1 MAKLTTGQAAKAAGR
16 AKSSIIRAIRSGRLS
31 AERHDDR
38 YQVDSAEIERVF
50 GPLRAPEHAPDDLP
64 VLPRNAPERPGAAP
78 ERDLLLDTMRDTIK
92 RLEADG
98 DRLRGD
104 LADKSRDVAAWQ
116 VRYDKL
122 FETHSRLMLTGPTM
136 KAATE
141 DHDGNGTGNEY
152 APPKLRPRHDTSP
165 SNPPDGDAM
174 LWFLH
179 GIRDWW
185 RERRYL

>member
-31 AERHDDR
+31 AKRHDDR
-38 YQVDSAEIERVF
+38 YQVDSAELERVF
-50 GPLRAPEHAPDDLP
+50 GPLRAPDQQT

-78 ERDLLLDTMRDTIK
+78 ERDLLLEIK

-116 VRYDKL
+116 ERYDKL
-122 FETHSRLMLTGPTM
+122 FETHSRVLLTGP
-136 KAATE
+136 KAEPAVE
-141 DHDGNGTGNEY
+141 DPAVRADALGSET
-152 APPKLRPRHDTSP
+152 PDRRPRYVRPTNGSDPVLRALNRVRARVQVWLGVS
-165 SNPPDGDAM
+165 G
-174 LWFLH
+174 
-179 GIRDWW
+179 
-185 RERRYL
+185 